1 MYLATVHNKNC
12 YGPVFENSVY
22 QLVAH
27 DHGLDND
34 FSGLSDPYLV
44 TDDGDIDEPDE
55 EELEFAESLLYFELN
70 NTDGDLGVHSKVDG
84 DEWSEIRLEDPAGRT
99 LIKIQNKGSIAI
111 QGLTELFF
119 ESAEPTF
126 DELNPVDFFARFPE
140 GTYEWSG
147 TTTGGD
153 EIEGEAF
160 LSHKIPSAPTVF
172 VNGTAL
178 DSCDAYPS
186 INANTDGA
194 YTISWNDV
202 FTRHPVL
209 GQNPGAMD
217 VDVDLYQLVL
227 EREEQKVAGQEITE
241 LKLVLDLDADVTE
254 FTIPNGLVGAGYA
267 VKNEILVKS
276 EEGNQS
282 ATEFLLDG

>member
-1 MYLATVHNKNC
+1 MW
-12 YGPVFENSVY
+12 
-22 QLVAH
+22 
-27 DHGLDND
+27 
-34 FSGLSDPYLV
+34 
-44 TDDGDIDEPDE
+44 DD
-55 EELEFAESLLYFELN
+55 
-70 NTDGDLGVHSKVDG
+70 
-84 DEWSEIRLEDPAGRT
+84 
-99 LIKIQNKGSIAI
+99 
-111 QGLTELFF
+111 
-119 ESAEPTF
+119 
-126 DELNPVDFFARFPE
+126 
-140 GTYEWSG
+140 
-147 TTTGGD
+147 
-153 EIEGEAF
+153 
-160 LSHKIPSAPTVF
+160 
-172 VNGTAL
+172 
-178 DSCDAYPS
+178 YPS

-202 FTRHPVL
+202 FTRHPLL

-282 ATEFLLDG
+282 ATEFCWTGN